1 MMNKKF
7 DIFGSIWITSKLKP
21 VFTYFNWK
29 RSSNLNMNEEKK
41 NEKFA
46 SFVPKLT
53 LFEWESS
60 LNGFVLK
67 SLFFHF
73 PNTKAHVLKYLQK
86 FIECSNKDSTPLNAM
101 HRPFNWLHFLMRSK
115 NPATKKFTPDTT
127 FWSKA
132 QNEKRFNRCI
142 WNICAPHSVE
152 IAKNHWLDWMAEEQN
167 HWQYR
172 TNCSASCIESGE
184 RMITLG
190 CYETWIII
198 SESMSIQWDAN
209 DDIFSFASAN
219 VLPMNR
225 HSYQE
230 RNKHQQIMAKQQQN
244 ECDEKKWEQ
253 THSDEKSRNNFQ
265 CKRECEWANANDC
278 RLTNVNEKC
287 CNIIQTLCAECVT
300 KTTRNHI
307 TFVITAKCLS
317 VILPFA
323 NVERCLVSPKNWK

>member
-1 MMNKKF
+1 
-7 DIFGSIWITSKLKP
+7 
-21 VFTYFNWK
+21 
-29 RSSNLNMNEEKK
+29 
-41 NEKFA
+41 
-46 SFVPKLT
+46 
-53 LFEWESS
+53 
-60 LNGFVLK
+60 
-67 SLFFHF
+67 
-73 PNTKAHVLKYLQK
+73 
-86 FIECSNKDSTPLNAM
+86 
-101 HRPFNWLHFLMRSK
+101 
-115 NPATKKFTPDTT
+115 
-127 FWSKA
+127 
-132 QNEKRFNRCI
+132 
-142 WNICAPHSVE
+142 
-152 IAKNHWLDWMAEEQN
+152 
-167 HWQYR
+167 
-172 TNCSASCIESGE
+172 
-184 RMITLG
+184 
-190 CYETWIII
+190 
-198 SESMSIQWDAN
+198 MSIQWDAN

-307 TFVITAKCLS
+307 AFAITAKCLS

-323 NVERCLVSPKNWK
+323 NVEMLSCFAKELEVNCALAPIQTISRSPLPLHIFLGRSSFIGLLSKSHKLEMHANNHESHHSV